1 MCSKE
6 VDLMR
11 LTFAILTVI
20 LGGIILSLPCIVNA
34 GDIKGRV
41 KVLGG
46 KELEHV
52 VVYIERVEGKTFFPP
67 TKNVIVDQARMTF
80 VPHVLPLLAGST
92 VAFPNSDSTRHNVF
106 SPSKTKKFNLG
117 TYPAGIT
124 KKVTF
129 EKTGVVSLLCNVHPE
144 MSAFILVLQNPYFTM
159 ADKQGKY
166 KISDVPPG
174 DYTLVVWHP
183 KFKSKNSKINI
194 RQEGSVTV
202 DFFLDE

>member
-1 MCSKE
+1 M
-6 VDLMR
+6 
-11 LTFAILTVI
+11 VI
-20 LGGIILSLPCIVNA
+20 FSSVRMVNA
-34 GDIKGRV
+34 GDIKGNV

-46 KELEHV
+46 KGLEHV

-67 TKNVIVDQARMTF
+67 TKNTIVDQTRMTF
-80 VPHVLPLLAGST
+80 VPHVLPLVAGST

-144 MSAFILVLQNPYFTM
+144 MSAFILVLQNPYFAM

-174 DYTLVVWHP
+174 DYTLVIWHP

-194 RQEGSVTV
+194 QQEGNVTV

>member
-1 MCSKE
+1 MKSK
-6 VDLMR
+6 
-11 LTFAILTVI
+11 LTILAITINIVI
-20 LGGIILSLPCIVNA
+20 FSSVHMVSA
-34 GDIKGRV
+34 GDIKGTV

-46 KELEHV
+46 RGVEHALI
-52 VVYIERVEGKTFFPP
+52 YIEKAEGRSFPP
-67 TKNVIVDQARMTF
+67 PNKNPVVDQIRMTF
-80 VPHVLPLLAGST
+80 VPHVLPVLAGST
-92 VAFPNSDSTRHNVF
+92 VSFPNSDSTRHNVF

-144 MSAFILVLQNPYFTM
+144 MSAFVLVVQNPYFSM
-159 ADKQGKY
+159 VDKHGKY

-174 DYTLVVWHP
+174 DYTLVIWHP

-194 RQEGSVTV
+194 QQEGNVNV

>member
-1 MCSKE
+1 
-6 VDLMR
+6 MR
-11 LTFAILTVI
+11 LKVATYTVI
-20 LGGIILSLPCIVNA
+20 LGGIILSLPCNVNA
-34 GDIKGRV
+34 GDIKGTV

-46 KELEHV
+46 KGVEYVLI
-52 VVYIERVEGKTFFPP
+52 YIEKAEGRSFPP
-67 TKNVIVDQARMTF
+67 LAKNPVIDQIRMTF

-144 MSAFILVLQNPYFTM
+144 MSAFILVVQNPYYAM
-159 ADKQGKY
+159 VDKHGKY

-174 DYTLVVWHP
+174 DYTLVIWHP

-194 RQEGSVTV
+194 QQEGSVTV

>member
-1 MCSKE
+1 MKSK
-6 VDLMR
+6 LK
-11 LTFAILTVI
+11 ILVI
-20 LGGIILSLPCIVNA
+20 TINMVIFSSARIVNA
-34 GDIKGRV
+34 GDIKGNV

-46 KELEHV
+46 KGLEHV
-52 VVYIERVEGKTFFPP
+52 VVYIERVEGKTFSPP
-67 TKNVIVDQARMTF
+67 TKNAIVDQARMTF
-80 VPHVLPLLAGST
+80 VPHVLPLLSGST

-144 MSAFILVLQNPYFTM
+144 MSAFILVLQNPYFAI

-174 DYTLVVWHP
+174 DYTFVVWHP
-183 KFKSKNSKINI
+183 KFKSKNSKITI

>member
-1 MCSKE
+1 
-6 VDLMR
+6 MR
-11 LTFAILTVI
+11 LKVATYTVI
-20 LGGIILSLPCIVNA
+20 LGGIILALPYIVNA
-34 GDIKGRV
+34 GNIKGNV

-46 KELEHV
+46 KGVEHALI
-52 VVYIERVEGKTFFPP
+52 YIEKAEGRSFPPP
-67 TKNVIVDQARMTF
+67 TKNPVVDQIRMTF
-80 VPHVLPLLAGST
+80 VPHVLPVLAGST
-92 VAFPNSDSTRHNVF
+92 VSFPNSDSTRHNVF

-144 MSAFILVLQNPYFTM
+144 MSAFVLVVQNPYFSM
-159 ADKQGKY
+159 VDKQGKY

-174 DYTLVVWHP
+174 DYTLIIWHP

-194 RQEGSVTV
+194 QQEGSVTV

>member
-1 MCSKE
+1 MKSK
-6 VDLMR
+6 
-11 LTFAILTVI
+11 LTILAITINIVI
-20 LGGIILSLPCIVNA
+20 FSSVHMVSA
-34 GDIKGRV
+34 GDIKGTV

-46 KELEHV
+46 RGVEHALI
-52 VVYIERVEGKTFFPP
+52 YIEKAEGRSFPP
-67 TKNVIVDQARMTF
+67 PNKNPVVDQIRMTF
-80 VPHVLPLLAGST
+80 VPHVLPVLAGST
-92 VAFPNSDSTRHNVF
+92 VSFPNSDSTRHNVF

-144 MSAFILVLQNPYFTM
+144 MSAFVLVVQNPYFSM
-159 ADKQGKY
+159 VNKQGKY

-174 DYTLVVWHP
+174 DYTLVIWHP

-194 RQEGSVTV
+194 QQEGSVTV

>member
-1 MCSKE
+1 MESK
-6 VDLMR
+6 
-11 LTFAILTVI
+11 LTLLAITI
-20 LGGIILSLPCIVNA
+20 NMAIFSSARMANA
-34 GDIKGRV
+34 GEITGTIE
-41 KVLGG
+41 VLGG
-46 KELEHV
+46 KGVEYVLI
-52 VVYIERVEGKTFFPP
+52 YIEKADGRSFPP
-67 TKNVIVDQARMTF
+67 LAKNPVIDQIRMTF
-80 VPHVLPLLAGST
+80 VPHVLPVLAGST

-144 MSAFILVLQNPYFTM
+144 MSAFILVVQNPYYAM
-159 ADKQGKY
+159 VDKQGKY

-174 DYTLVVWHP
+174 DYTLAVWHP
-183 KFKSKNSKINI
+183 KLKSKNSKITI
-194 RQEGSVTV
+194 QQEGSVTV

>member
-1 MCSKE
+1 MSSRLSAVAAVAVAIIFSASE
-6 VDLMR
+6 V
-11 LTFAILTVI
+11 A
-20 LGGIILSLPCIVNA
+20 A
-34 GDIKGRV
+34 GDIQGTV

-46 KELEHV
+46 KGLEHV
-52 VVYIERVEGKTFFPP
+52 VVYIERVEGKTFSPP
-67 TKNVIVDQARMTF
+67 TKNAIVDQARMTF

-144 MSAFILVLQNPYFTM
+144 MSAFILVLQNPYFAM

-174 DYTLVVWHP
+174 DYTLVIWHP
-183 KFKSKNSKINI
+183 KFKSKNSKITI

>member
-1 MCSKE
+1 
-6 VDLMR
+6 MR
-11 LTFAILTVI
+11 LKVATHTVI

-34 GDIKGRV
+34 GDIKGTV

-46 KELEHV
+46 KGVEYVLI
-52 VVYIERVEGKTFFPP
+52 YIEKAEGRSFPP
-67 TKNVIVDQARMTF
+67 LAKNPVIDQIRMTF
-80 VPHVLPLLAGST
+80 VPHVLPVLAGSS
-92 VAFPNSDSTRHNVF
+92 VDFPNSDSTRHNVF

-129 EKTGVVSLLCNVHPE
+129 EKTGVVSLLYNVHAE
-144 MSAFILVLQNPYFTM
+144 MAAFVLVVQNPYFAM
-159 ADKQGKY
+159 VDKHVKY

-183 KFKSKNSKINI
+183 KLKSKNSMITI
-194 RQEGSVTV
+194 QQEGSVTV

>member
-1 MCSKE
+1 MKSK
-6 VDLMR
+6 
-11 LTFAILTVI
+11 LTILAITINIVI
-20 LGGIILSLPCIVNA
+20 FSSVHIVNA
-34 GDIKGRV
+34 GDIKGTV

-46 KELEHV
+46 RGVEHALI
-52 VVYIERVEGKTFFPP
+52 YIEKAEGRSFPPP
-67 TKNVIVDQARMTF
+67 TKNPVVDQIRMTF
-80 VPHVLPLLAGST
+80 VPHVLPVLAGST
-92 VAFPNSDSTRHNVF
+92 VSFPNSDSTRHNVF

-144 MSAFILVLQNPYFTM
+144 MSAFVLVVQNPYFSM
-159 ADKQGKY
+159 VDKQGKY

-174 DYTLVVWHP
+174 DYTLVIWHP

-194 RQEGSVTV
+194 QQEGSVTI